1 MRWKKLSRNMHKD
14 KGVTSYM
21 LQKMDVCHT
30 SIGRWSGHGKRTWKW
45 LTPNYYQ
52 ASEGSSFNIYL
63 HWTIYREGL
72 NSTKLVPSF
81 LTPLPR
87 LTSKKC
93 QPIAAEINIR
103 RQIATYLVPIPIG
116 ASSIKGRHPRNERN
130 TISPLLPSSY
140 LSRCQS
146 GILYC
151 FFYRSVSLLRFPF
164 INQ

>member
-21 LQKMDVCHT
+21 LQKIDVCHT

-116 ASSIKGRHPRNERN
+116 ASSIKGRHPRNEKIQFRLYF
-130 TISPLLPSSY
+130 PLLV
-140 LSRCQS
+140 CQ
-146 GILYC
+146 G
-151 FFYRSVSLLRFPF
+151 VSLGFILIFFIYLFPC
-164 INQ
+164 